1 MFKEIE
7 LVIKGADKIKK
18 IKKKLSL
25 ASTEK
30 RMGYEEVYLRRT
42 IMILLSNSINHVQRR
57 LVRWAAK
64 KILGTQ
70 LVGGFLSFP
79 PAQQVLLNNQLLF
92 REAVEQWLEQQEQT
106 KQQQEQTKQQGCQ

>member
-1 MFKEIE
+1 
-7 LVIKGADKIKK
+7 
-18 IKKKLSL
+18 
-25 ASTEK
+25 
-30 RMGYEEVYLRRT
+30 MGYEEVYLRRT

-79 PAQQVLLNNQLLF
+79 PVQQVVLNNQLLF
-92 REAVEQWLEQQEQT
+92 REAVEEHRQRRSRSRERPVTGIGKSLS
-106 KQQQEQTKQQGCQ
+106 GSSCR